1 VKLKPI
7 IVFITSCVINSTVT
21 AFAIEPT
28 NPAFGPDSPNRMV
41 DKRIEGLM
49 TTQGYAISNPKH
61 PDRLSVWFVGGSIEV
76 NEDTHRWKQVFASET
91 IPKPKGGSFWDRSR
105 LLKARSKMGATF
117 SDYMEGDG
125 KISYHLKMPVAGHE
139 ISFVEILFM
148 DETIRVMRANTGI
161 IYVSARIP
169 YFPDE

>member
-1 VKLKPI
+1 MILKPT
-7 IVFITSCVINSTVT
+7 IVSITCVIYSTVT
-21 AFAIEPT
+21 AFAIEPA

-49 TTQGYAISNPKH
+49 TTQGYAISNPNH
-61 PDRLSVWFVGGSIEV
+61 PNRLSVWFIGGSIEV
-76 NEDTHRWKQVFASET
+76 NEDTHRWKKVFASET
-91 IPKPKGGSFWDRSR
+91 LPKAQGGSFWDRNR
-105 LLKARSKMGATF
+105 LLKARSKMGASS

-125 KISYHLKMPVAGHE
+125 KMSYHLKKPVAGHE
-139 ISFVEILFM
+139 ISFVEIVFM
-148 DETIRVMRANTGI
+148 DETILVMRAKTGV